1 MMLIVSTGPS
11 PQVLLMYGQACA
23 SIIIICNHHMFLS
36 GSILG
41 DQHPLLRI
49 VFAYEDYPL
58 FMVITWLNN
67 QTHDVSNTI
76 FHNCIILVWHFFF
89 VPSLEKLLVHS
100 DSEVQF

>member
-1 MMLIVSTGPS
+1 
-11 PQVLLMYGQACA
+11 
-23 SIIIICNHHMFLS
+23 MFLS

-76 FHNCIILVWHFFF
+76 FHNCIILVLKICTSVLLLGLEEFPSSSPWLLGSVT
-89 VPSLEKLLVHS
+89 VPSYL
-100 DSEVQF
+100 